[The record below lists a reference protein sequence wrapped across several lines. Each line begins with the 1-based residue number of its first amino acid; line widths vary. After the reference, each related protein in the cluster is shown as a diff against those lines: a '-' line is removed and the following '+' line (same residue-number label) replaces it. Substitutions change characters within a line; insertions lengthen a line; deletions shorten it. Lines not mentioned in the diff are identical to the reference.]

1 MSRALKRY
9 IVVLALLLAA
19 LLSAIA
25 YIMVSGYIAR
35 KLHPVH
41 YAELVSESAAEF
53 GVPRSVIFAV
63 IRTESS
69 FRPDAVSRVGATGL
83 VQLMPDT
90 FNWLLS
96 KTGESYTL
104 EDLWDPAVNIRYG
117 TMLLAVLYEEF
128 GQWNTAYA
136 AYNAGLN
143 RVRLWLA
150 DPDVSQDG
158 ELVAIPYP
166 ETENYVKK
174 VVKAAAEYRR
184 LYDIE

>member
-1 MSRALKRY
+1 
-9 IVVLALLLAA
+9 
-19 LLSAIA
+19 
-25 YIMVSGYIAR
+25 
-35 KLHPVH
+35 
-41 YAELVSESAAEF
+41 
-53 GVPRSVIFAV
+53 
-63 IRTESS
+63 
-69 FRPDAVSRVGATGL
+69 VSRVGAAGL
-83 VQLMPDT
+83 MQLMPDT